1 MKVKI
6 EVFLESSDIEAIEKL
21 AKEEGISRSN
31 WIREA
36 VQMRL
41 IIEQTLGYSVAPE
54 KVLAITEWYKAK
66 TYEVINAIK

>member
-1 MKVKI
+1 MKGKV
-6 EVFLESSDIEAIEKL
+6 EVFLELEEVADIEER
-21 AKEEGISRSN
+21 AKEAGISRSA

>member
-1 MKVKI
+1 MPKVETWLKR
-6 EVFLESSDIEAIEKL
+6 EVIKAVEHMA
-21 AKEEGISRSN
+21 EENQISRSN